1 MAKTSVKNQ
10 NSAAREEN
18 ASGSHPLEAQ
28 LRLRRY
34 LPTLGYSLLINL
46 LYLTGPIFMMQ
57 VYDRVLASSNIP
69 TLIALLFVVLVL
81 YIFFGVL
88 EYIRTQILTANGEAI
103 VARLAKPAYK
113 LSVLERTRAKPQDAK
128 LNALEDVHTLRS
140 FLCSP
145 AFGALFDLPWSP
157 LFLLFV
163 FSLHPQLGLLAL
175 IATIGLASLAIVN
188 ERLTRQST
196 QQANGISMA
205 ARQQAETAQRNA
217 IALLGNGMLLGFGRR
232 WRKTDYDAQQK
243 GVAASAVNSGFS
255 TVTKTVRLAIQ
266 SCMLG
271 AGAYF
276 VVQGEMTAGA
286 IIAGSVT
293 FGRAL
298 APLEALLGNISLVI
312 NGRRSWR
319 DISSWVKQD
328 ATEEDREPLPRPQ
341 RKLTVNQL
349 SVIAPGSQK
358 VLVKNIHFELS
369 AGEVLAIS
377 GPSGCGKSSLAKA
390 ITGAWP
396 QVSGKICL
404 DGAEL
409 SQYSREFLG
418 ANMGYVPQTVELFA
432 GTVAENIA
440 RFQPDYDFNAVLTAS
455 RLAGIHEMILALPDG
470 YDTQLGGTCGLELS
484 GGQRQRVALAR
495 ALYKLPF
502 LLVLDEPNS
511 NLDQTGENALLRALK
526 ALKRQ
531 GCITILIAHRPSV
544 LSLADKILVMADGE
558 MKAFGAPGDIMK
570 AAQKQQNAPAARE
583 NRKAAQLA
591 MSKLDA
597 PVQVRRERGEEVAL
611 SQKDDSS
618 LAGNKQVVVPNAY
631 GKF

>member
-1 MAKTSVKNQ
+1 MAETFAKNQ
-10 NSAAREEN
+10 SNATDSASNTDE
-18 ASGSHPLEAQ
+18 HPLAGQ

-34 LPTLGYSLLINL
+34 LPTFGYSFLINL

-88 EYIRTQILTANGEAI
+88 EYIRTQILMANGEAI
-103 VARLAKPAYK
+103 VARLAEPAYK
-113 LSVLERTRAKPQDAK
+113 TSVLARTQAKPQEAQ
-128 LNALEDVHTLRS
+128 LNALEDVHTLRT

-163 FSLHPQLGLLAL
+163 FSLHPQLGLLAVL
-175 IATIGLASLAIVN
+175 ATVGLAVLAIVN
-188 ERLTRQST
+188 ERLSRKSIQN
-196 QQANGISMA
+196 ANSISMA
-205 ARQQAETAQRNA
+205 ARHQAETAQRNA
-217 IALLGNGMLLGFGRR
+217 TALIGNGMLLGFGYR

-255 TVTKTVRLAIQ
+255 TLTKTVRLAIQ

-312 NGRRSWR
+312 NGQRSWR
-319 DISSWVKQD
+319 EISTWVMSSTAEAEK
-328 ATEEDREPLPRPQ
+328 EPLPKPQ
-341 RKLTVNQL
+341 QKLTVNQL

-358 VLVKNIHFELS
+358 VLVKNVHFELG

-390 ITGAWP
+390 LTGAWP
-396 QVSGKICL
+396 QVTGKICL

-418 ANMGYVPQTVELFA
+418 VNMGYVPQTVELFE

-440 RFQPDYDFNAVLTAS
+440 RFQAEYDFNAVLTAS
-455 RLAGIHEMILALPDG
+455 RLAGIHEMILALPEG
-470 YDTQLGGTCGLELS
+470 YDTRLGGTCGMELS

-495 ALYKLPF
+495 ALYGLPF

-511 NLDQTGENALLRALK
+511 NLDKVGEQALIRALT

-531 GCITILIAHRPSV
+531 GCITVLIAHRPNV
-544 LSLADKILVMADGE
+544 LSVADKILVMADGE
-558 MKAFGAPGDIMK
+558 MKAFGAPQDIMK
-570 AAQKQQNAPAARE
+570 AAQKKQPGQQQKA
-583 NRKAAQLA
+583 KAAQAALN
-591 MSKLDA
+591 KLDA
-597 PVQVRRERGEEVAL
+597 TAQTPVTRKQEVAV
-611 SQKDDSS
+611 SKT
-618 LAGNKQVVVPNAY
+618 QVVVPTSY